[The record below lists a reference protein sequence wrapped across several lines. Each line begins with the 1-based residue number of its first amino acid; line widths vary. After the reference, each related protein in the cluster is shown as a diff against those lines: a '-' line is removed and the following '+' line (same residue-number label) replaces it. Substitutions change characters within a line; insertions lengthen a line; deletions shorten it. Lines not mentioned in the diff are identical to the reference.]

1 MSVEHQDWN
10 NIVFNQPKKILKTNN
25 TQPKKV
31 SDNEEVKLEVPKQ
44 LGQLILQARNANNI
58 NQKELAQNI
67 GVAVQIVSRWESNK
81 EIPNNK
87 QIADIE
93 KVLKTKLPRIKKQ
106 VKQVE

>member
-1 MSVEHQDWN
+1 MTSHQDWN
-10 NIVFNQPKKILKTNN
+10 TVVFNKQKTPVKNV

-31 SDNEEVKLEVPKQ
+31 LDNEEVKLEVPKQ
-44 LGQLILQARNANNI
+44 LGQLILQARNANNK
-58 NQKELAQNI
+58 NQKELAQII

-93 KVLKTKLPRIKKQ
+93 KALKTKLPRIKKQ
-106 VKQVE
+106 VKQFE

>member
-1 MSVEHQDWN
+1 MPVEHQDWN
-10 NIVFNQPKKILKTNN
+10 NIVFNKPKQILKTNN

-44 LGQLILQARNANNI
+44 LGQLILQARNANNK

-87 QIADIE
+87 QIANIE